1 VEQSGKLLRKKRSK
15 ISDRLKKQLKKL
27 PKFINEAVLIWIS
40 TVEKIGIRET
50 RKLKGYHDEPLK
62 GSRRGQRSVRLNKA
76 YRLFY
81 TEQDYGLIDLI
92 TIGEVNKHGY

>member
-1 VEQSGKLLRKKRSK
+1 MVRPSK
-15 ISDRLKKQLKKL
+15 VLTSKNFEKQLKKL